1 MLLLWRLVD
10 SSVVFS
16 LLASFG
22 TESFWLEHD
31 FVPSHFKLPFV
42 CSYFAFGQ
50 LNQFFC
56 LLSNHL
62 LSMHSS
68 RGRLRKQDE
77 MCIGLYMMS
86 V

>member
-1 MLLLWRLVD
+1 
-10 SSVVFS
+10 
-16 LLASFG
+16 
-22 TESFWLEHD
+22 
-31 FVPSHFKLPFV
+31 LPFV